1 MPERE
6 PAGPAR
12 GLDRIEIVL
21 FVFGVL
27 AMAFIMLAFGQALP
41 GESYLPVVAVWLVGG
56 LGFIWWF
63 HRHLASPSWRPP
75 SRRPRS
81 GVERKS

>member
-1 MPERE
+1 MPDRE

-27 AMAFIMLAFGQALP
+27 AMAFFMLAFGQALAVD
-41 GESYLPVVAVWLVGG
+41 SYWPVVAVWLVGG
-56 LGFIWWF
+56 LGFIYWF
-63 HRHLASPSWRPP
+63 DRHL
-75 SRRPRS
+75 RR
-81 GVERKS
+81 

>member
-21 FVFGVL
+21 FVFGVF
-27 AMAFIMLAFGQALP
+27 AMAFIMLSFGQALP
-41 GESYLPVVAVWLVGG
+41 AESYWPVVAVWLVGG
-56 LGFIWWF
+56 LGFIYWF
-63 HRHLASPSWRPP
+63 DRHL
-75 SRRPRS
+75 RR
-81 GVERKS
+81 